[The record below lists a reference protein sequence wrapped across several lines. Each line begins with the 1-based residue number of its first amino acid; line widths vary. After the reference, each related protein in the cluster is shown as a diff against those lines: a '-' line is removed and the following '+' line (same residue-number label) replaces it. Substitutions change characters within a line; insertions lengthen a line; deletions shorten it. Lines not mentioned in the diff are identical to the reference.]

1 MEQKKIVYIAGP
13 MRGIKDYNHQAFFNA
28 EQRLRGHGYI
38 ELNPAKLP
46 IGMPDQNYFPI
57 CLAMIDAADEVYM
70 LKDWYDS
77 QGACLEREYATAR
90 GKKVFFQEDQIF

>member
-1 MEQKKIVYIAGP
+1 MAILSTC
-13 MRGIKDYNHQAFFNA
+13 GITKSKFRSADKMSA
-28 EQRLRGHGYI
+28 LR
-38 ELNPAKLP
+38 EFKERVDPRDVLNPAKLP

-57 CLAMIDAADEVYM
+57 CRAMIDAADEVYM

-90 GKKVFFQEDQIF
+90 GKKVFVQEDQIF